1 LSSILLENSKKLL
14 EFFDVTDSDLITQ
27 ISQRFEKPIS
37 FTSGDI
43 SMTQFKTLFSP
54 FRVGNLE
61 LKNRIIMPPMATHF
75 AGEDGS
81 VNDRHIA
88 YYLKRIKGGAGYVTF
103 EHTGVMRQGRAFPQM
118 ALIDSDQNVPSF
130 RRLTEAIHQEGGKIV
145 IQINHA
151 GRQTSSSFT
160 GSPIV
165 APSAIP
171 CPVRKEMPK
180 ELSPDE
186 IQEIIGAFDQAA
198 RRVKEAGAD
207 GVEIHMAHGYLINQF
222 LSPFSNRREDE
233 YGGDPDRRM
242 KMGIEVLRAVRNRVG
257 SDFLVLCR
265 LSADEYVEGGLK
277 LEDTKEIAKALERN
291 GADALHIS
299 ACVAASG
306 YLNHPPYY
314 AEEGIFAHLA
324 QGIKSVVSIP
334 VISVGRIR
342 TPQLANQILEE
353 NKADLISMGRA
364 LIADPNLPIKAL
376 QGKTDEII
384 PCISCNR
391 CIQSIRKG
399 ALQCA
404 VNPETGREAILI
416 PKKTDR
422 PKKVWII
429 GGGPAGM
436 KAAEISVLRG
446 HKVTLYEKNEE
457 LGGRFLLAA
466 LPPKKQVLQDF
477 TDYLTRRLRKLPVK
491 IGLKKPFQLASL
503 RRGKPDVVI
512 IATGSKPLFPP
523 IDGIRES
530 KAISVEDALS
540 GSVPLGRKIL
550 IVGGG
555 GIGAEVADYLS
566 ENGRE
571 VTIVE
576 MLEGIA
582 LDLVAHLHYFLNK
595 RLREKG
601 VHILTSTKGVR
612 FEKGGL
618 WVEDPQGTRKLEG
631 FDSIVLALGSTPD
644 DEIVHSL
651 EGKVPEVYVIG
662 DASKPREVMEAL
674 LEGEEVALKI

>member
-1 LSSILLENSKKLL
+1 
-14 EFFDVTDSDLITQ
+14 
-27 ISQRFEKPIS
+27 
-37 FTSGDI
+37 
-43 SMTQFKTLFSP
+43 
-54 FRVGNLE
+54 
-61 LKNRIIMPPMATHF
+61 MATNF

-88 YYLKRIKGGAGYVTF
+88 YYVRRIKGGVGYITF
-103 EHTGVMRQGRAFPQM
+103 EHTGVLKQGRAFPNM
-118 ALIDSDQNVPSF
+118 ALIDSDQHIPRF
-130 RRLTEAIHQEGGKIV
+130 KRLVEAIHREGGKIV

-151 GRQTSSSFT
+151 GRQTSSSIT

-180 ELSPDE
+180 ELSHEE
-186 IQEIIGAFDQAA
+186 IQKIIEAFREAA

-222 LSPFSNRREDE
+222 LSPFSNQRTDD

-242 KMGIEVLRAVRNRVG
+242 RMAIEVLRTVRNQVG

-314 AEEGIFAHLA
+314 AEEGVFVHLA

-334 VISVGRIR
+334 IIAVGRIR
-342 TPQLANQILEE
+342 TPELANQILEE
-353 NKADLISMGRA
+353 KKADLISMGRA
-364 LIADPNLPIKAL
+364 LIADPDLPLKAL
-376 QGKTDEII
+376 EGRTDEIL

-404 VNPETGREAILI
+404 VNPETGREEIFRLQKA
-416 PKKTDR
+416 DR
-422 PKKVWII
+422 PKKIWII

-436 KAAEISVLRG
+436 KAAEIASLRG
-446 HKVTLYEKNEE
+446 HKVNLYEKNKE

-466 LPPKKQVLQDF
+466 IPPKKQILKDF
-477 TDYLTRRLRKLPVK
+477 IDQLERRLQKLPIK
-491 IGLKKPFQLASL
+491 IIIGKPFSPASL
-503 RRGKPDVVI
+503 RRGKPEGVI
-512 IATGSKPLFPP
+512 IATGAKPFFPP
-523 IDGIRES
+523 IDGIHEA

-540 GSVPLGRKIL
+540 SSTPLGEKVL
-550 IVGGG
+550 VVGGG

-566 ENGRE
+566 ENGKE
-571 VTIVE
+571 VTLIE
-576 MLEGIA
+576 MREGIA
-582 LDLVAHLHYFLNK
+582 LDLVGHLQHFLNT
-595 RLREKG
+595 RLKAKG
-601 VHILTSTKGVR
+601 VQILTSTKAIR
-612 FEKGGL
+612 FEKKAL
-618 WVEDPQGTRKLEG
+618 WVEDSQGTKKLEG
-631 FDSIVLALGSTPD
+631 FDNIVISLGSIPN
-644 DEIVHSL
+644 DELVGSIKD
-651 EGKVPEVYVIG
+651 KVSEFHVIG
-662 DASKPREVMEAL
+662 DASKPREVMEAV